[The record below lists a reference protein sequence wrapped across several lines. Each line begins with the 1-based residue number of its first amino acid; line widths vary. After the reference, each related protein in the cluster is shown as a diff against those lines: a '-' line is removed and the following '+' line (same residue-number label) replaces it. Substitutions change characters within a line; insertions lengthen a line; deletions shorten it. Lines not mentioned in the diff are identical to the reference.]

1 MWKIKPSNKQKH
13 IKKRLCYFDYF
24 FFQKHMNNT
33 SNQRFP
39 RPAILKSVCI
49 FIHMGKSHRKIAVCL
64 VLTSSEFTFPL
75 IISDILLSNG

>member
-13 IKKRLCYFDYF
+13 IKKRLYYFDYF
-24 FFQKHMNNT
+24 FFQKHMNNM

-39 RPAILKSVCI
+39 RPAIVKSVCI
-49 FIHMGKSHRKIAVCL
+49 CIHMGKSHRKHL
-64 VLTSSEFTFPL
+64 VLTSSKFTFPL